1 MFLVFDYVLLP
12 WFWIFQNNVK
22 MVLVFFFF
30 LQTHVLKKSKFEC
43 FIYSFALDVVLE
55 TSFEKLEYA

>member
-1 MFLVFDYVLLP
+1 
-12 WFWIFQNNVK
+12 
-22 MVLVFFFF
+22 MVLDFSEQRKNGVGFFFF

>member
-1 MFLVFDYVLLP
+1 
-12 WFWIFQNNVK
+12 
-22 MVLVFFFF
+22 MVLDFSEQRKNGVGFFL

>member
-1 MFLVFDYVLLP
+1 
-12 WFWIFQNNVK
+12 
-22 MVLVFFFF
+22 MVLDFSEQRKNGVGFFF

>member
-1 MFLVFDYVLLP
+1 
-12 WFWIFQNNVK
+12 
-22 MVLVFFFF
+22 MVLDVSEQCKNGVGLF

-55 TSFEKLEYA
+55 ASFEKLEYA